1 MKLLRPITVIAGMV
15 LLLVTTGDCVSLAF
29 ADVKAA
35 ECCLQADCPLAGG
48 PQVDTCCKSP
58 VSPSKYIQ
66 PAPQKSLSQPSITL
80 VEFPRETLT
89 SPTVE
94 IAPRFSGDATLHAP
108 PGSLNAL
115 STPLLI

>member
-35 ECCLQADCPLAGG
+35 ECCLEADCPLAGG

-66 PAPQKSLSQPSITL
+66 TAPQKSLSQPSITF
-80 VEFPRETLT
+80 VDFPGERFT
-89 SPTVE
+89 
-94 IAPRFSGDATLHAP
+94 APVIVITRKFSGHATLHAP
-108 PGSLNAL
+108 PDGLNAL